1 MMFLL
6 EDYLRGHML
15 GIEQS
20 QFSRLVST
28 RFRFTDKESGEAII
42 CEMEVAHPIARDRDA
57 VSGYRLVPL
66 KIDWVTVF
74 GVNSY
79 QALQLAFQIIDP
91 LLDSYRSQYDIEHW
105 CEEP

>member
-1 MMFLL
+1 
-6 EDYLRGHML
+6 ML
-15 GIEQS
+15 GIDKS

-28 RFRFTDKESGEAII
+28 RFRFTDKETGEAII
-42 CEMEVAHPIARDRDA
+42 CELEVAHPLPLYRDA

-66 KIDWVTVF
+66 KMDWVTVF
-74 GVNSY
+74 GVNPY

-91 LLDSYRSQYDIEHW
+91 LLDSYRSEYDIEHW

>member
-1 MMFLL
+1 
-6 EDYLRGHML
+6 ML
-15 GIEQS
+15 GIDQL

-28 RFRFTDKESGEAII
+28 HFRFADKETGEAII
-42 CEMEVAHPIARDRDA
+42 CEMEVANPIARDGDA

-66 KIDWVTVF
+66 KMDWVTVF

-79 QALQLAFQIIDP
+79 QALQLAFQIIGP
-91 LLDSYRSQYDIEHW
+91 LLDSYRSEYDIEHW

>member
-1 MMFLL
+1 MRFMV
-6 EDYLRGHML
+6 EGYLRGHML
-15 GIEQS
+15 RIEQS

-28 RFRFTDKESGEAII
+28 RFRFTDKETGGAII
-42 CEMEVAHPIARDRDA
+42 CELEVAHPIARHRDA
-57 VSGYRLVPL
+57 VSGYRIVPL
-66 KIDWVTVF
+66 KMDWVTVF

>member
-1 MMFLL
+1 M
-6 EDYLRGHML
+6 EGYLRGHML
-15 GIEQS
+15 RIEQS

-28 RFRFTDKESGEAII
+28 RFRFTDKETGEAII
-42 CEMEVAHPIARDRDA
+42 CEIEVAHPIARGRDA

-66 KIDWVTVF
+66 KMDWVTVF

-91 LLDSYRSQYDIEHW
+91 LLDSYRSAYDIENW
-105 CEEP
+105 REEP